1 MIIIRVPFDTSPVLG
16 TGTRCN
22 ATELTIHSS
31 AILTWYNLWKWKKV
45 HRKKTDPGHVQGT
58 TTSHCCS
65 WCLIIIYQY
74 QFCALTCFQTLV
86 DGKFNIWTQH
96 ASIDIF
102 DDYCPISIRSLDN
115 MNSGQVGI
123 YSPSCG
129 RHLKLVYLFNFKIC
143 TFL

>member
-16 TGTRCN
+16 TGTQCN
-22 ATELTIHSS
+22 ATELYIAVQYSLG
-31 AILTWYNLWKWKKV
+31 IIYGNE
-45 HRKKTDPGHVQGT
+45 RKCIGREQTHVMGT

-129 RHLKLVYLFNFKIC
+129 CHLKLVYLFNFKMC